1 MKRILIFAI
10 ALVMIPAG
18 LLAAGMGQSAGH
30 DLDALWA
37 RAQST
42 YNLDQEDAVI
52 LLDSRQV
59 SVGNDQTLHTR
70 VHRVVWIGTAVGIRT
85 YADLRLPWNTTTTE
99 LKVETLRTWREG
111 RWWPDESE
119 LSDTAIVH
127 TLPHA
132 LDKADDYTTM
142 RETMLLHDGVELGCI
157 MEKAYTFTTRE
168 VPGHGEIHVFAQA
181 DPVVHAELRV
191 MTSSPAPVQHA
202 ALNGV
207 PEPQDI
213 NPTKGS
219 GLLWVMEN
227 VPALGLP
234 HTGEP
239 QVYEPAVVWTTWRHW
254 KELGTHWVATF
265 RAAMTLGDEQKAG
278 LQAKLNP
285 AMSDRQKV
293 EAVGEYLNTMV
304 RRVSYDDSHW
314 TFAPRPASRTL
325 ATAYGHD
332 LDRAVLA
339 AALLEA
345 AGFTAEPILV
355 SEGTTLLAETFGRLD
370 DMNRVMIRIPE
381 INDGLLD
388 PTTGARAAYD
398 AFYGHPFWY
407 LAAPG
412 GARPHDGDL
421 KHSDK
426 SLTFSVTLSRNDEGA
441 WNGSGQFQGTS
452 LFSNYSGFVTDE
464 DVRAGHTAT
473 LVGAVLP
480 GAEPSQVTLTSLL
493 QERVAGH
500 FQVKD
505 YSPEADALKRSRL
518 QLGDPGDGV
527 LGRLPGDVHLYEAAR
542 QTPVLGVGDWAQTM
556 ILRCEVAEEDILHRP
571 RPVTIEN
578 AAGWFQLEV
587 DYRDG
592 ALTVSRKIKLAPG
605 NIAPRNWPALR
616 ALLLAE
622 SDPAH
627 GLIIFK

>member
-10 ALVMIPAG
+10 ALVLMPMG
-18 LLAAGMGQSAGH
+18 LLAATMGASAGH

-37 RAQST
+37 KAQAT
-42 YNLDQEDAVI
+42 YDLTQEDAVI

-59 SVGNDQTLHTR
+59 SVDRDNTLHTR

-111 RWWPDESE
+111 RWWPDESQ

-132 LDKADDYTTM
+132 VDKADDYTTM

-157 MEKAYTFTTRE
+157 METAYTFTTRS
-168 VPGHGEIHVFAQA
+168 VPGHGEIHVFPQA

-191 MTSSPAPVQHA
+191 MTSSPAPVQHT
-202 ALNGV
+202 ALNGA
-207 PEPQDI
+207 PSPQNI

-239 QVYEPAVVWTTWRHW
+239 QVYEPAVVWSTWRHW
-254 KELGTHWVATF
+254 KELGTQWVSAF
-265 RAAMTLGDEQKAG
+265 RGAMTLDDAQKAG
-278 LQAKLNP
+278 LQEKLNP

-293 EAVGEYLNTMV
+293 EAVGAYLNSMV
-304 RRVSYDDSHW
+304 RRVHYDDSHW

-345 AGFTAEPILV
+345 AGFTAEPTLV
-355 SEGTTLLAETFGRLD
+355 SEGTTLVAETFARLD
-370 DMNRVMIRIPE
+370 DLSKVMIRIPE

-388 PTTGARAAYD
+388 PTTGHRAAYD

-421 KHSDK
+421 KHGDK
-426 SLTFSVTLSRNDEGA
+426 SLTFAVTLSRNDEGA
-441 WNGSGQFQGTS
+441 WNGSGHFQGTS
-452 LFSNYSGFVTDE
+452 LFSNYSEFVTDA
-464 DVRAGHTAT
+464 DARSGQAAA

-493 QERVAGH
+493 QEQVAGH

-505 YSPEADALKRSRL
+505 YTPEADALDRSFL

-527 LGRLPGDVHLYEAAR
+527 LGHLPGDVHLYEATR
-542 QTPVLGVGDWAQTM
+542 QTPVLGTGDWAQTM
-556 ILRCEVAEEDILHRP
+556 VLRMEVAEDEILHRP
-571 RPVTIEN
+571 QSLTIEN

-587 DYRDG
+587 QYSEG
-592 ALTVSRKIKLAPG
+592 ALTLTRKIKLASGHVAPG
-605 NIAPRNWPALR
+605 NWPALR
-616 ALLLAE
+616 VLLLAE

-627 GLIIFK
+627 GLVIFK